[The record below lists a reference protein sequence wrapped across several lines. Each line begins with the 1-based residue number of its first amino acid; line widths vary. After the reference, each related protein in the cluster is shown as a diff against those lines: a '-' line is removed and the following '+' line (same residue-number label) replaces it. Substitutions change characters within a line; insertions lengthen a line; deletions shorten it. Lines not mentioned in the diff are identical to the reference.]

1 MRDIDLMSP
10 ERVASEY
17 GGDKR
22 KIGEAVQMGLID
34 PTVGVMAGLFIDRIR
49 AAAAVEQAPRSTVA
63 EDVMTSG
70 LGAAAP
76 MQQGLAALPVPESI
90 APDEYAG
97 GGIVAFEKGGDIDA
111 EVAAAIARRDM
122 PLTEG
127 QQKLQDYYK
136 SAETRAA
143 ETKSRAFNEF
153 LTEMGFR
160 AAASKSPR
168 FLQAFGEAGAAATP
182 RLTAGAKEAREI
194 QEAGMKGL
202 AEFEGKT
209 RAEKLA
215 AISAGEKIFS
225 DREERLSRKEIAAL
239 PKDLE
244 RAANTIFDEQKA
256 AGTPISREEAFKR
269 ATAATTR
276 EPDRFTAL
284 RNAWTAASNKVAEAE
299 GAGGALDALRKRSQD
314 TRVSEAERAKALQEY
329 KDKKAQIY
337 ADFGLGPQ
345 ELGYL
350 RSEVAARSGGASQPP
365 SAPAAAPS
373 ASPLPAKQSDL
384 RQGTVYN
391 TARGPATWDGK
402 QFIPVR

>member
-111 EVAAAIARRDM
+111 EVAAALARRDM

-239 PKDLE
+239 PRDLE

>member
-49 AAAAVEQAPRSTVA
+49 AAAAAEQAPRSTVA

-111 EVAAAIARRDM
+111 EVAAALARRDM
-122 PLTEG
+122 PLTES

-239 PKDLE
+239 PRDLE